1 MRRFRGPR
9 WPRRIAQDKRD
20 KMPRPNKATRRQKI
34 NAAIAYKRGD
44 RKEAYDLWRKAS
56 DTLREMRQKK
66 RTRHLAKPEEAAT
79 ESAEPAEA
87 TE

>member
-1 MRRFRGPR
+1 M
-9 WPRRIAQDKRD
+9 AKDKRH

-44 RKEAYDLWRKAS
+44 RKEAYKLWQKAS

-66 RTRHLAKPEEAAT
+66 RTRHQAKPEEAPQ

-87 TE
+87 ME